1 MSNLIPLRFVDH
13 TPATAPEAA
22 RPYLSGAQ
30 RAFGFVPSPL
40 ARMAESPAAVK
51 GFSDLNALFSRGSL
65 TALER
70 EVLVLTVA
78 VAHGCSYCVAM
89 HSAQLARAGGDAAL
103 LDALRR
109 GARPLDPR
117 LAALAG
123 FTRALIRGHGRPD
136 DEAARAF
143 AEAGFTPAQALEVV
157 VGISTYTLSTF
168 ANRLTGAPLD
178 EPFAPFRWEE
188 PAA

>member
-1 MSNLIPLRFVDH
+1 MSNLTPLRFVDH

-51 GFSDLNALFSRGSL
+51 GFSDL